1 MREVNYKIYRTKI
14 GQGTL
19 ASTNQLLLRG
29 FSCEFFGFLN
39 QIVLYMSSNM
49 HSTHL
54 TPKEQ
59 YTIQWNAIN
68 KHTFDAGLANTVKRE
83 RGNGGRVYGREAIT
97 LHNYKLNYLFKHKG
111 INLDTAFSIK

>member
-1 MREVNYKIYRTKI
+1 MYRTKI

-29 FSCEFFGFLN
+29 FSCEFLGLFN
-39 QIVLYMSSNM
+39 QIVLYTSSNI

-54 TPKEQ
+54 ILKEQ

-68 KHTFDAGLANTVKRE
+68 KQTFNAGLAITVKRE
-83 RGNGGRVYGREAIT
+83 RGNDSRVYGREAIT
-97 LHNYKLNYLFKHKG
+97 LHNYKLNHSFKQKG
-111 INLDTAFSIK
+111 IKLDTAFSIK